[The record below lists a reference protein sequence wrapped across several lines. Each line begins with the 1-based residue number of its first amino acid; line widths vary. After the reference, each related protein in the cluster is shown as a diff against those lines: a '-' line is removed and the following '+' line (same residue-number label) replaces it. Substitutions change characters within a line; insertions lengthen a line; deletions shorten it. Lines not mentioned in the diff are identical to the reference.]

1 MKKKL
6 FRFILAVITVF
17 SLALPA
23 SAEASESRTYS
34 IPVTLT
40 VTHSAKH
47 INVTLPAAMPVS
59 ISDGKILTASNLKI
73 ENHADSVSVRVSS
86 VEVRNGS
93 FSVVSYGNFPET
105 GRNERIALRI
115 NGCETT
121 GPGALALTDAAFPV
135 ITAGR
140 DLPIRYQAK
149 VAMTERSASVN
160 AAYVIF
166 TLKAADA

>member
-6 FRFILAVITVF
+6 RGLFLTVIAALCLVF
-17 SLALPA
+17 PV
-23 SAEASESRTYS
+23 SAESPESQTYS

-40 VTHSAKH
+40 VVHAAKH
-47 INVTLPAAMPVS
+47 INVTLPAALPVS
-59 ISDGKILTASNLKI
+59 IADGKILTASNLKI

-86 VEVRNGS
+86 IEVRNGS
-93 FSVVSYGNFPET
+93 FSVVSYADFPET
-105 GRNERIALRI
+105 GRTERIALRI
-115 NGCETT
+115 NGCETM

-135 ITAGR
+135 ISAGH

-149 VAMTERSASVN
+149 VAMTERSESTN

-166 TLKAADA
+166 TLKAADD